1 MKSDDNVFLFL
12 LVAGTAIREMSQV
25 TARTI
30 ETIKALLKYIVSF
43 LIYRTK
49 SIEMVYKDSVYIVP
63 THSVKESKENLWIA
77 INWGWL
83 VGEKR

>member
-1 MKSDDNVFLFL
+1 MKSDNNAFLFL

-30 ETIKALLKYIVSF
+30 ETIKVLLKYIVSF

-49 SIEMVYKDSVYIVP
+49 SIEMVYKIVYI
-63 THSVKESKENLWIA
+63 
-77 INWGWL
+77 
-83 VGEKR
+83 

>member
-1 MKSDDNVFLFL
+1 MKSDNNAFLFL

-30 ETIKALLKYIVSF
+30 ETIKVLLKYIVSF

-49 SIEMVYKDSVYIVP
+49 VLKWY
-63 THSVKESKENLWIA
+63 T
-77 INWGWL
+77 
-83 VGEKR
+83 R